1 MALTTSQATPEAGEG
16 RHVFTCTAVPMGWR
30 SKPRRLVFPRC
41 HRYRRLTRLV
51 LAVDRLRFVHLH
63 VGGRHRSRRTMLVGV
78 AIGIH
83 YPKVVLGM
91 LVQVFG
97 RDTITARCGF
107 ACQGYVPLKNLIRI
121 SANFDIGAI
130 AVESL
135 DSMRHPRPIVMR
147 IIAIIATARSLV
159 WTWSH
164 DTYLVTVD
172 TVGFQSDRS
181 VRRPLNDLQQGVP
194 RYPLRA
200 PAQRQ
205 SRLAATVDATVAYS
219 KVFLTAFG
227 DSGFNLGAGAL
238 RGSVDGPQ
246 DLARLL
252 R

>member
-1 MALTTSQATPEAGEG
+1 MFTLRRRSRRAGGQNREG
-16 RHVFTCTAVPMGWR
+16 WSSPDAIGTDGWR
-30 SKPRRLVFPRC
+30 
-41 HRYRRLTRLV
+41 RLV
-51 LAVDRLRFVHLH
+51 LAVDHLRFVHLH

-107 ACQGYVPLKNLIRI
+107 ACQGYVSLENLIRI

-172 TVGFQSDRS
+172 TVGIS
-181 VRRPLNDLQQGVP
+181 VRSECSSSLQRSPAGRPALSFTRTRIASISLGDHRRRDGGIFQGFFDGVRRLWFQP
-194 RYPLRA
+194 GTRRA
-200 PAQRQ
+200 TRQR
-205 SRLAATVDATVAYS
+205 
-219 KVFLTAFG
+219 
-227 DSGFNLGAGAL
+227 
-238 RGSVDGPQ
+238 
-246 DLARLL
+246 
-252 R
+252 